1 MDLDLPFT
9 PAVKRLIT
17 VCALLALALTGF
29 ADVALLSMAPD
40 PWHPATNWLP
50 VLVTGPLL
58 ILAVGDT
65 RFSPPLLPRIWM
77 VVAMSLTLS
86 GICVAVPQTGS
97 SVGALE
103 IAGLLGLLLR
113 TAARTARPKAAA
125 ASAAALSVTVLV
137 LPFRTGSWPS
147 IVAGVYMLT
156 VILAIVITLGCAI
169 RAMEAR
175 RRRAITDVRQAER
188 LALARDL
195 HDLIAHHMTGI
206 IVQAHAATAVYPTAP
221 DKVEPIL
228 RNIAQAGTETLESM
242 RRLVRVLREDNHT
255 AVRPGDLLSELAEL
269 TASYSTPAAMR
280 PRARHCAPRSHRGRA
295 HRPHQPRSGDL
306 RLPRGPGST
315 HQCAQ
320 ARPRRPGRHPP
331 RRRQHL
337 AAARHHR
344 HRRTPPHRCTGR
356 RPGRLRP
363 HRPARTGRSARRNPS
378 HRPSAQRRVGS
389 ESHLPTACPV
399 RGSGPC
405 RAHRLPARSLTGQ
418 LIRPSRTAPCSHAH
432 AAISTRLRASTL
444 AWIRPRYVLTV
455 DNDRNSSSQISW
467 LVRPTAI
474 SRTMSNSRTLS
485 PNAST
490 PAGCRTRL
498 GLLQPL
504 QQPHRHRRGHQRIP
518 RAAART
524 ASTSKAGVASFSRN
538 PHAPLRRA
546 VRT

>member
-29 ADVALLSMAPD
+29 ADVALLAMAPD

-137 LPFRTGSWPS
+137 LPFRTGSWAS

-255 AVRPGDLLSELAEL
+255 AVRPGDLLSELLDACGG
-269 TASYSTPAAMR
+269 R
-280 PRARHCAPRSHRGRA
+280 PRTRHTRHCAPRSHRGRA
-295 HRPHQPRSGDL
+295 YRPHQPRSGDL

-320 ARPRRPGRHPP
+320 ARPRRPGRRPP

-337 AAARHHR
+337 AAPQHHR
-344 HRRTPPHRCTGR
+344 HRRTPTHRCADR

-363 HRPARTGRSARRNPS
+363 HRPARTGRSTRRSTP
-378 HRPSAQRRVGS
+378 HRPSARRRLGS
-389 ESHLPTACPV
+389 ESHLPTTCPV
-399 RGSGPC
+399 PGPG
-405 RAHRLPARSLTGQ
+405 HP
-418 LIRPSRTAPCSHAH
+418 RT
-432 AAISTRLRASTL
+432 
-444 AWIRPRYVLTV
+444 
-455 DNDRNSSSQISW
+455 
-467 LVRPTAI
+467 
-474 SRTMSNSRTLS
+474 
-485 PNAST
+485 
-490 PAGCRTRL
+490 
-498 GLLQPL
+498 
-504 QQPHRHRRGHQRIP
+504 
-518 RAAART
+518 
-524 ASTSKAGVASFSRN
+524 
-538 PHAPLRRA
+538 
-546 VRT
+546 

>member
-269 TASYSTPAAMR
+269 TASYSTPAAAGLA
-280 PRARHCAPRSHRGRA
+280 PATARLEA
-295 HRPHQPRSGDL
+295 
-306 RLPRGPGST
+306 T
-315 HQCAQ
+315 
-320 ARPRRPGRHPP
+320 
-331 RRRQHL
+331 
-337 AAARHHR
+337 
-344 HRRTPPHRCTGR
+344 
-356 RPGRLRP
+356 
-363 HRPARTGRSARRNPS
+363 
-378 HRPSAQRRVGS
+378 
-389 ESHLPTACPV
+389 
-399 RGSGPC
+399 
-405 RAHRLPARSLTGQ
+405 
-418 LIRPSRTAPCSHAH
+418 
-432 AAISTRLRASTL
+432 
-444 AWIRPRYVLTV
+444 
-455 DNDRNSSSQISW
+455 
-467 LVRPTAI
+467 
-474 SRTMSNSRTLS
+474 
-485 PNAST
+485 
-490 PAGCRTRL
+490 
-498 GLLQPL
+498 
-504 QQPHRHRRGHQRIP
+504 
-518 RAAART
+518 AAART
-524 ASTSKAGVASFSRN
+524 AHISPEVEISAYRVAQEALTNVRR
-538 PHAPLRRA
+538 HAPGAQVDIRLDADSTWLQLGITDTGGPHRTAVPAGGQGGFGLIGLRERVEALDGTLHTGPLPNGGWEVKATFRLRA
-546 VRT
+546 PSAAQDPAAPTGSPPAA

>member
-77 VVAMSLTLS
+77 AVAMSLTLS

-103 IAGLLGLLLR
+103 TAGLLGLLLR

-125 ASAAALSVTVLV
+125 ASAAALSLTVLV
-137 LPFRTGSWPS
+137 VPFRTGSWSS
-147 IVAGVYMLT
+147 IVAGVYVLT
-156 VILAIVITLGCAI
+156 VIVAIVITLGCAI

-221 DKVEPIL
+221 EKVEPIL

-269 TASYSTPAAMR
+269 TAGYSTPAAAGLA
-280 PRARHCAPRSHRGRA
+280 PATARLEA
-295 HRPHQPRSGDL
+295 
-306 RLPRGPGST
+306 T
-315 HQCAQ
+315 
-320 ARPRRPGRHPP
+320 
-331 RRRQHL
+331 
-337 AAARHHR
+337 
-344 HRRTPPHRCTGR
+344 
-356 RPGRLRP
+356 
-363 HRPARTGRSARRNPS
+363 
-378 HRPSAQRRVGS
+378 
-389 ESHLPTACPV
+389 
-399 RGSGPC
+399 
-405 RAHRLPARSLTGQ
+405 
-418 LIRPSRTAPCSHAH
+418 
-432 AAISTRLRASTL
+432 
-444 AWIRPRYVLTV
+444 
-455 DNDRNSSSQISW
+455 
-467 LVRPTAI
+467 
-474 SRTMSNSRTLS
+474 
-485 PNAST
+485 
-490 PAGCRTRL
+490 
-498 GLLQPL
+498 
-504 QQPHRHRRGHQRIP
+504 
-518 RAAART
+518 AAART
-524 ASTSKAGVASFSRN
+524 AHISPEVEISAYRVAQEALTNVRR
-538 PHAPLRRA
+538 HAPGAQVEVRLDADSTWLQLSITDTGGPQRPAVPAGGQGGFGLIGLRERVEALDGALRTGPLPSGGWEVRA
-546 VRT
+546 TFRLRAPSSAQDTATPAGPPPAA